1 MGPDN
6 TVMKDL
12 LKFYLK
18 KSIPPINNSLLLKD
32 YLQKRK
38 SELDLSALIS
48 FLLFIFE
55 VLEVFPRSLLRLQLQ
70 SNLLAL
76 ANQ

>member
-38 SELDLSALIS
+38 SELDLSTLIS
-48 FLLFIFE
+48 FLLFTFE
-55 VLEVFPRSLLRLQLQ
+55 ALEDDQRSLPKELLR
-70 SNLLAL
+70 SNPPG
-76 ANQ
+76 